1 MLALA
6 AAVAAAGCGGG
17 GGGKR
22 LTKSEFIAKADG
34 ICAEANKNV
43 PKPPSDLANVDPTA
57 ATTTDEQLKKFG
69 DYIDDVVK
77 HLRSELDDLRGIK
90 PPADLQDKYDSGLAT
105 LDESLN
111 EISEAADAARD
122 GDREKLKSKL
132 DESDKHS
139 NEANKL
145 AKELGLTVCGSSS

>member
-22 LTKSEFIAKADG
+22 LTKSEFIAKTDG
-34 ICAEANKNV
+34 ICTEANKTV
-43 PKPPSDLANVDPTA
+43 PKPPTDLANVDPTA

-69 DYIDDVVK
+69 DYIDEVVK
-77 HLRSELDDLRGIK
+77 HFRSELDDLRNVK
-90 PPADLQDKYDSGLAT
+90 PPTDLQDKWDSALAGLE
-105 LDESLN
+105 ESLN
-111 EISEAADAARD
+111 EVSEAADAARA
-122 GDREKLKSKL
+122 GDRTKMKSKL

-139 NEANKL
+139 NESNKL
-145 AKELGLTVCGSSS
+145 AKELGLTVCGSS